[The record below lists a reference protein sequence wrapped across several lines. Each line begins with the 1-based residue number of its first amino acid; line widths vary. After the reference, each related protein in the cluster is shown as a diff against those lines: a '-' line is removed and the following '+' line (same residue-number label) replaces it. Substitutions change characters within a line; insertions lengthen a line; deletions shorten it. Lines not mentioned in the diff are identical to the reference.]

1 MNYIRKCKSALE
13 RKGVRKKGVLR
24 MDKEV
29 AGRRTVWCTASARIF
44 ETSCSYIPA
53 CIISA

>member
-13 RKGVRKKGVLR
+13 RKGARKIGVLM

-29 AGRRTVWCTASARIF
+29 VGRRTVWCTASARIF
-44 ETSCSYIPA
+44 
-53 CIISA
+53 